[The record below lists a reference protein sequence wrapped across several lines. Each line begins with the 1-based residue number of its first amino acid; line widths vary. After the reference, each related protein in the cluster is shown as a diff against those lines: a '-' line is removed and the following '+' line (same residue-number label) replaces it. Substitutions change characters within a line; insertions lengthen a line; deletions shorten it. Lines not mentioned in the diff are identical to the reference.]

1 MKRLSRVSSILNVTV
16 SVSGSSTTGMPCPF
30 LSRLSSTF
38 VKNYSGKLL
47 KTYGDHCPVMTKH
60 GVTAAVTQPLV
71 RALDGKDDTIEVRD
85 FQSKLKVRSGQVRV
99 NEEMF
104 RARVPVPVRIFLRGR
119 NREEEDG
126 SLLPSLSESHEERQP
141 VSCCQGVL

>member
-1 MKRLSRVSSILNVTV
+1 MRRLLQVSASLNVTV

-71 RALDGKDDTIEVRD
+71 SKLDSRDDTIEVRD
-85 FQSKLKVRSGQVRV
+85 FKSKLKVRSEVRV
-99 NEEMF
+99 DHEIF
-104 RARVPVPVRIFLRGR
+104 RA
-119 NREEEDG
+119 
-126 SLLPSLSESHEERQP
+126 
-141 VSCCQGVL
+141 

>member
-60 GVTAAVTQPLV
+60 GVTAAVAQPLV
-71 RALDGKDDTIEVRD
+71 SQLDGRDDTIEVRD
-85 FQSKLKVRSGQVRV
+85 FQSKLKVRSEVWV
-99 NEEMF
+99 NLEMF